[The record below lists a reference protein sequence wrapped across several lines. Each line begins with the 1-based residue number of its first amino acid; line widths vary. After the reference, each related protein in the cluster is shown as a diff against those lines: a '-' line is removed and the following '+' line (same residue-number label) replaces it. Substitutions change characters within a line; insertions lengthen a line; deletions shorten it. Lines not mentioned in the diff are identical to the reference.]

1 MAGKP
6 TRIDPDAARQQNT
19 RLRASGATLA
29 AALAKLKSATTSYDG
44 CWGNDEF
51 GAAFA
56 KNYKPGADKTLTYST
71 QLSDAVPDTVNA
83 IDSSITVLEGTDQN
97 NANSL

>member
-6 TRIDPDAARQQNT
+6 TRIDPDAARQQST
-19 RLRASGATLA
+19 RLRASGAKLGSA
-29 AALAKLKSATTSYDG
+29 FQKLKSATTSYDG

-56 KNYKPGADKTLTYST
+56 KNYKPGADKTLTYCG
-71 QLSDAVPDTVNA
+71 QLSDGVPDA
-83 IDSSITVLEGTDQN
+83 ADGIDKAITVLEGTDQN
-97 NANSL
+97 NADSL